1 MLAVATGSDHLTRAM
16 RALEASFLIGVQGVT
31 EIWLIRHGDAYDGI
45 TETVDP
51 PLSARGRDQA
61 ERLAERVRNARP
73 AAVYSS
79 PFRRAMETARYITD
93 DVRVDKRLVEIALEV
108 AEDGSLD
115 FKETADSAVTRMRAA
130 LAEMVEEF
138 NGRRVVAITHGAA
151 IVACL
156 SDVMQL
162 EPGRLRILPY
172 FTSVNSV
179 RVLGDRRIVGSLGD
193 VAHLE

>member
-1 MLAVATGSDHLTRAM
+1 MLAVATGSDHLARAM
-16 RALEASFLIGVQGVT
+16 RALEASFLIGVEGVT

-51 PLSARGRDQA
+51 PLSGRGRDQA
-61 ERLAERVRNARP
+61 ERLAERVRNAKP

-108 AEDGSLD
+108 GEDGSLD
-115 FKETADSAVTRMRAA
+115 FKETADSAVARMRASVDD
-130 LAEMVEEF
+130 MVTEF
-138 NGRRVVAITHGAA
+138 SGRRVVAITHGAA

-156 SDVMQL
+156 ADVMQL
-162 EPGRLRILPY
+162 EPGRLRFLPY

-193 VAHLE
+193 VAHLK

>member
-16 RALEASFLIGVQGVT
+16 RALEASFLIGVEGAT
-31 EIWLIRHGDAYDGI
+31 EIWLIRHADAYDGI

-93 DVRVDKRLVEIALEV
+93 DVRVDKRLVEVALEV

>member
-1 MLAVATGSDHLTRAM
+1 MLAVATGSDHLSRAM
-16 RALEASFLIGVQGVT
+16 RALEASFLIGVEGVT
-31 EIWLIRHGDAYDGI
+31 EIWLIRHADAYDGVA
-45 TETVDP
+45 ETVDP
-51 PLSARGRDQA
+51 PLSTRGRDQA
-61 ERLAERVRNARP
+61 ERLAERVRSAKP

-93 DVRVDKRLVEIALEV
+93 DLRVDKRLVEIALAV

-162 EPGRLRILPY
+162 EPERLRVLPY

-179 RVLGDRRIVGSLGD
+179 RVLGDLRIVGSLGD